1 MMVKDGITQECVVP
15 ESTFNEKGCFYSFR
29 GIKDGKRYCGSE
41 CCQELIKQVN
51 TLKAENEK
59 LQEQL
64 AEVRS
69 EI

>member
-1 MMVKDGITQECVVP
+1 MMAKGEITQECVVP